1 MKRDVLKQLADTV
14 IPPVPPEFDR
24 SVHDRLNTV
33 LIVEH
38 LFDLLLRGVPF
49 TVAHFA
55 EAFGDLI
62 ATSLGGARGKET
74 PRQPEA

>member
-1 MKRDVLKQLADTV
+1 MKGDVLEQLADTV

-38 LFDLLLRGVPF
+38 LLDLLLRGMPY
-49 TVAHFA
+49 AIGNFA
-55 EAFGDLI
+55 EAVGAFMGASLSD
-62 ATSLGGARGKET
+62 TSRNET
-74 PRQPEA
+74 RRPPES